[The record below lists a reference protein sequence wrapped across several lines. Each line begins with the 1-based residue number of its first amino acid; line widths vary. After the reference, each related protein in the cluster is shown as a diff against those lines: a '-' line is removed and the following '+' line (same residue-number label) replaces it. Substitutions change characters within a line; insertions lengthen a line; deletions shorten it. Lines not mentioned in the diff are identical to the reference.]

1 MKQLTIFEE
10 TEDLVGMEIVE
21 DKNNTDT
28 IILRDIDTID
38 NIPGEFYILKKE
50 IPKLIEGLKQFIEV

>member
-21 DKNNTDT
+21 DEKDASVV
-28 IILRDIDTID
+28 ILRDIDKID
-38 NIPGEFYILKKE
+38 NDPAEFYILRRE
-50 IPKLIEGLKQFIEV
+50 IPKLIEGLKQFMED